1 MGNSNHPDNK
11 KVINFSTNQEKSEN
25 KNDLNNV
32 TIEELENEV
41 RDLGYDPEEYGKR
54 ALDLIAE
61 LKRRSF

>member
-1 MGNSNHPDNK
+1 MKGNQKNIENRNSHRKNSNSID
-11 KVINFSTNQEKSEN
+11 SLC
-25 KNDLNNV
+25 DLNNV